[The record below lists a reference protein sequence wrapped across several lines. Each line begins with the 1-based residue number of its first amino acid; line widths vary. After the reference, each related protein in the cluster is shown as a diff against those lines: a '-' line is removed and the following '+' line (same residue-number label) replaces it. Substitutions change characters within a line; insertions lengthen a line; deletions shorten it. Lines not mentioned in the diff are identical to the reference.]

1 MSSQEE
7 QELEAAISFW
17 KEFNVNQQKDELELV
32 CLEVKNLKTSAIARK
47 TKLIE
52 ETKQF
57 KSQTKEV
64 QIETFPNLLKIYQEE
79 IDLIS
84 KRAKYCETSY
94 YNIYKQINNAI
105 DPVPIIESLLQTIHN
120 LSNTNNNSNTYILT
134 IEKLKNEILQYE
146 TEFLTLKNQ
155 DITIRRL
162 EETLNDYKNNNEIKI
177 NEEVNKRIIDLEQE
191 SEKKM
196 ISVLELQ
203 KNAEKRVLLTQ
214 VSMIYI
220 VYMIRILY
228 NCIHYS
234 NVYIMLL
241 YMVPYSITLIILII
255 YSNVG
260 KS

>member
-1 MSSQEE
+1 MSSQED
-7 QELEAAISFW
+7 QELEATISFW
-17 KEFNVNQQKDELELV
+17 KEFNVNQQKDELEKV
-32 CLEVKNLKTSAIARK
+32 CLEIKNLKTSAIARK

-57 KSQTKEV
+57 KSQTKEE

-84 KRAKYCETSY
+84 KRAKFCETSY

-105 DPVPIIESLLQTIHN
+105 DPVPIIESLLQTIHYN
-120 LSNTNNNSNTYILT
+120 NNINNNSNTYILT
-134 IEKLKNEILQYE
+134 IEKLKNEISQYE

-162 EETLNDYKNNNEIKI
+162 EETLNDYKNNNENKI
-177 NEEVNKRIIDLEQE
+177 NEEVNKRMIDLEQE

-214 VSMIYI
+214 VSMIFTLHIHSTI
-220 VYMIRILY
+220 VYG
-228 NCIHYS
+228 
-234 NVYIMLL
+234 VYISNI
-241 YMVPYSITLIILII
+241 YLI
-255 YSNVG
+255 
-260 KS
+260 

>member
-1 MSSQEE
+1 MSSQED
-7 QELEAAISFW
+7 QELEATISFW
-17 KEFNVNQQKDELELV
+17 KEFNVNQQKDELEQV
-32 CLEVKNLKTSAIARK
+32 CLEIKNLKTSAIARK

-52 ETKQF
+52 ETKQV
-57 KSQTKEV
+57 KSQTKEE

-84 KRAKYCETSY
+84 KRAKFCETSY

-105 DPVPIIESLLQTIHN
+105 DPVPIIESLLQTIHYN
-120 LSNTNNNSNTYILT
+120 NNINNNSNTYILT
-134 IEKLKNEILQYE
+134 IEKLKNEISQYE

-162 EETLNDYKNNNEIKI
+162 EETLNDYKNNNENKI
-177 NEEVNKRIIDLEQE
+177 NEEVNKRMIDLEQE

-214 VSMIYI
+214 VYMIFTLHTHSTI
-220 VYMIRILY
+220 VYG
-228 NCIHYS
+228 
-234 NVYIMLL
+234 VYISNI
-241 YMVPYSITLIILII
+241 YLI
-255 YSNVG
+255 
-260 KS
+260 

>member
-214 VSMIYI
+214 VYMIYI
-220 VYMIRILY
+220 LY
-228 NCIHYS
+228 I
-234 NVYIMLL
+234 
-241 YMVPYSITLIILII
+241 
-255 YSNVG
+255 
-260 KS
+260 